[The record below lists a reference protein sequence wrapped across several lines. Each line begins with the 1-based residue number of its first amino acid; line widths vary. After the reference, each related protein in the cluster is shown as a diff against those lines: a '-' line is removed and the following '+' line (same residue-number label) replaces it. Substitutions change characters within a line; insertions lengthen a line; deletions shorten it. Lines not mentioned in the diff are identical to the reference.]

1 MTTAHQAGR
10 RLEGAARK
18 AADHPVLEKLAKVG
32 FAARGVLY
40 AIIGLVALQ
49 IAFGGGGEADKSS
62 ALQIVRDAPLG
73 DPLLWVMAVGL
84 AALTIWQVSEA
95 VWGRPGV
102 KERVEAVAK
111 AVVYAALV
119 FSMVALLTRDKAAS
133 SSDSQSQDA
142 TKTLF
147 ELPGGQFLVGLMALG
162 VIALGVFWIYEGWTE
177 KFMKDMYVTG
187 PRARGLVVKL
197 GKAGYIARGVI
208 ALAAGALIGQAAIT
222 YDPDKAAGIDGA
234 LKALADT
241 PAGPWLLVVV
251 AVGLVLFA
259 VYCFAEARWHRV

>member
-1 MTTAHQAGR
+1 M
-10 RLEGAARK
+10 
-18 AADHPVLEKLAKVG
+18 
-32 FAARGVLY
+32 
-40 AIIGLVALQ
+40 
-49 IAFGGGGEADKSS
+49 
-62 ALQIVRDAPLG
+62 
-73 DPLLWVMAVGL
+73 
-84 AALTIWQVSEA
+84 
-95 VWGRPGV
+95 
-102 KERVEAVAK
+102 EAVAK

>member
-1 MTTAHQAGR
+1 MTTAHQTGR
-10 RLEGAARK
+10 RMEGAARR
-18 AADHPVLEKLAKVG
+18 AADHPALEKLAKVG

-62 ALQIVRDAPLG
+62 ALQIVRDSPLG
-73 DPLLWVMAVGL
+73 DPLLWIMAVGL
-84 AALTIWQVSEA
+84 AALAIWQVSEA
-95 VWGRPGV
+95 VWGRPEAR
-102 KERVEAVAK
+102 ERVEAVFR

-119 FSMVALLTRDKAAS
+119 YSMVALLTRNKGAS
-133 SSDSQSQDA
+133 SSDSQSEDA
-142 TKTLF
+142 TKALF
-147 ELPGGQFLVGLMALG
+147 DLPAGQFLVGLLALG
-162 VIALGVFWIYEGWTE
+162 VIALGVYWIYEGWTE
-177 KFMKDMYVTG
+177 KFMRDMHVTE
-187 PRARGLVVKL
+187 PRTRGVVVKL

-208 ALAAGALIGQAAIT
+208 ALAAGALIGQAALT
-222 YDPDKAAGIDGA
+222 YDPDKAAGIDDA

-251 AVGLVLFA
+251 AIGLVLFA

>member
-1 MTTAHQAGR
+1 MTTAHQTGR
-10 RLEGAARK
+10 RVEGTARR
-18 AADHPVLEKLAKVG
+18 AADHPALEKLAKVG

-62 ALQIVRDAPLG
+62 ALQIVRDSPLG
-73 DPLLWVMAVGL
+73 DPLLWLMAVGL
-84 AALTIWQVSEA
+84 AALVIWQISEA
-95 VWGRPGV
+95 VWGRPEAR
-102 KERVEAVAK
+102 ERVEAVAR

-119 FSMVALLTRDKAAS
+119 YSMVALLTQNKAAA

-142 TKTLF
+142 TKALF
-147 ELPGGQFLVGLMALG
+147 DLPGGQFLVGLLALG
-162 VIALGVFWIYEGWTE
+162 VIALGVYWIYEGWTE
-177 KFMKDMYVTG
+177 KFMRDMHVTE
-187 PRARGLVVKL
+187 PRARGVVVKL

-208 ALAAGALIGQAAIT
+208 ALAAGALIGQAALT
-222 YDPDKAAGIDGA
+222 YDPDKAAGIDDA

-251 AVGLVLFA
+251 AIGLVLFA

>member
-1 MTTAHQAGR
+1 M
-10 RLEGAARK
+10 EGAARR
-18 AADHPVLEKLAKVG
+18 AADHPALEKLAKVG

-62 ALQIVRDAPLG
+62 ALQIVRDSPLG
-73 DPLLWVMAVGL
+73 DPLLWIMAVGL
-84 AALTIWQVSEA
+84 AALAIWQVSEA
-95 VWGRPGV
+95 VWGRPEAR
-102 KERVEAVAK
+102 ERVEAVFR

-119 FSMVALLTRDKAAS
+119 YSMVALLTRNKGAS
-133 SSDSQSQDA
+133 SSDSQSEDA
-142 TKTLF
+142 TKALF
-147 ELPGGQFLVGLMALG
+147 DLPAGQFLVGLLALG
-162 VIALGVFWIYEGWTE
+162 VIALGVYWIYEGWTE
-177 KFMKDMYVTG
+177 KFMRDMHVTE
-187 PRARGLVVKL
+187 PRTRGVVVKL

-208 ALAAGALIGQAAIT
+208 ALAAGALIGQAALT
-222 YDPDKAAGIDGA
+222 YDPDKAAGIDDA

-251 AVGLVLFA
+251 AIGLVLFA

>member
-1 MTTAHQAGR
+1 MTTAHQTGR
-10 RLEGAARK
+10 RLEGAARR
-18 AADHPVLEKLAKVG
+18 AADHPALEKLAKVG

-62 ALQIVRDAPLG
+62 ALQIVRDSPLG
-73 DPLLWVMAVGL
+73 DPLLWIMAVGL
-84 AALTIWQVSEA
+84 AALVIWQVSEA
-95 VWGRPGV
+95 VWGRPEAR
-102 KERVEAVAK
+102 ERVEAVSR

-119 FSMVALLTRDKAAS
+119 YSMVALLTRNKGAS
-133 SSDSQSQDA
+133 SSDSQSEDA
-142 TKTLF
+142 TKALF
-147 ELPGGQFLVGLMALG
+147 DLPAGQFLVGLMALG
-162 VIALGVFWIYEGWTE
+162 VIALGVYWIYEGWTE
-177 KFMKDMYVTG
+177 KFMRDMHVTE
-187 PRARGLVVKL
+187 PRTRGVVVKL

-208 ALAAGALIGQAAIT
+208 ALAAGALIGQAALT
-222 YDPDKAAGIDGA
+222 YDPDKAAGIDDA

-251 AVGLVLFA
+251 AIGLVLFA

>member
-10 RLEGAARK
+10 RLEGAARR
-18 AADHPVLEKLAKVG
+18 AADHPVLERLAKAG

-40 AIIGLVALQ
+40 AIIGLVALH
-49 IAFGGGGEADKSS
+49 IAFGGGGQADKSS

-73 DPLLWVMAVGL
+73 DPLLWVMAVSL

-95 VWGRPGV
+95 VWGTPGV
-102 KERVEAVAK
+102 KERVQAAAK

-119 FSMVALLTRDKAAS
+119 FSIVALLTRNQPAS
-133 SSDSQSQDA
+133 SSDSKSQDV

-162 VIALGVFWIYEGWTE
+162 VLALGAFWIYAGWTA
-177 KFMKDMYVTG
+177 KFMKDMNVTE
-187 PRARGLVVKL
+187 PRARGVVVKL

-208 ALAAGALIGQAAIT
+208 ALAMRR
-222 YDPDKAAGIDGA
+222 PDRPGRPHVRPRQGGR
-234 LKALADT
+234 LST
-241 PAGPWLLVVV
+241 
-251 AVGLVLFA
+251 
-259 VYCFAEARWHRV
+259 AR

>member
-1 MTTAHQAGR
+1 MTTAHQTGR
-10 RLEGAARK
+10 RLEGAAQR
-18 AADHPVLEKLAKVG
+18 AADHPALEKLAKVG

-62 ALQIVRDAPLG
+62 ALQIVRDSPLG
-73 DPLLWVMAVGL
+73 DPLLWIMAVGL
-84 AALTIWQVSEA
+84 AALVIWQVSEA
-95 VWGRPGV
+95 VWGRPEAR
-102 KERVEAVAK
+102 ERVEAVSR

-119 FSMVALLTRDKAAS
+119 YSMVALLTQNKGAS
-133 SSDSQSQDA
+133 SSDSQSEDA
-142 TKTLF
+142 TKALF
-147 ELPGGQFLVGLMALG
+147 DLPAGQFLVGLMALG
-162 VIALGVFWIYEGWTE
+162 VIALGVYWIYEGWTE
-177 KFMKDMYVTG
+177 KFMRDMHVTE
-187 PRARGLVVKL
+187 PRARGVVVKL

-208 ALAAGALIGQAAIT
+208 ALAAGALIGQAALT
-222 YDPDKAAGIDGA
+222 YDPDKAAGIDDA

-251 AVGLVLFA
+251 AIGLVLFA